1 MAFYISKLFSAPL
14 WSHPFLS
21 ASVVIIILN
30 FVYLI
35 TLLFLIFFFW
45 KFYYHWIIHY
55 WLLCFLNL
63 CTYLFI
69 YHIEYIGQYFAPE
82 IHLCSF
88 FHSSDSFIPPALRYK
103 SMAMQLNILLLMSI
117 WVVSSLSLH
126 SSRNGYGDC
135 CISAVVLIS
144 LAVAWTLWG
153 KKNKKKKTT
162 WYFMTPFLL
171 YFFTLMHI
179 TTILCISVIYLI

>member
-1 MAFYISKLFSAPL
+1 MIPSL
-14 WSHPFLS
+14 PFCLCGNHYPKFCIPYYPTFLNIFFLKILLS
-21 ASVVIIILN
+21 LN
-30 FVYLI
+30 N
-35 TLLFLIFFFW
+35 TLLVVMFFEFM
-45 KFYYHWIIHY
+45 
-55 WLLCFLNL
+55 
-63 CTYLFI
+63 YLFI

-144 LAVAWTLWG
+144 LAVA
-153 KKNKKKKTT
+153 
-162 WYFMTPFLL
+162 
-171 YFFTLMHI
+171 
-179 TTILCISVIYLI
+179 